1 MSTSRFMALREELR
15 FAGRIGARYVSSSSR
30 HGLASFMS
38 WLAIG
43 GIALGV
49 ALLIIVLSVMNGFE
63 REMRENVL
71 GLVPH
76 LTVSAKD
83 SLSAAQWQTVTQQLN
98 RVDDVEHID
107 PVVSSLGIAAT
118 PRASGA
124 ILISGVEAES
134 SVLAKLG
141 DFTVAGST
149 REIGVSRWTLVMG
162 ATLARELGLS
172 VGDSVDLFS
181 PRFIPNPLATKPTFK
196 SFRVVAIVRVGSAE
210 IDDSLVAI
218 SKRDARALLR
228 VRSEQTELQLRSTDA
243 LGADALAY
251 EIRSL
256 LGSSVQVDT
265 WTTSLG
271 AIYRNIQFSRGI
283 ISLML
288 WLLVAIAAFNLVV
301 SLVMI
306 VREKRSDIGILMTLG
321 AQPRTV
327 LAIFLWQ
334 GLAIGLLGI
343 LIGSGLGLLG
353 AYHVS
358 DLVAAI
364 ESLSGAALLNP
375 EIYPI
380 DFLPSQILLSDV
392 ITIACGV
399 SILSL
404 AASLYPARQASRLRP
419 ALAIRAD

>member
-1 MSTSRFMALREELR
+1 MSTKSLSTLRRELN
-15 FAGRIGARYVSSSSR
+15 FAARIGGRYVSSGSG

-49 ALLIIVLSVMNGFE
+49 ALLITVLSVMNGFE
-63 REMRENVL
+63 REMRDNVL
-71 GLVPH
+71 GLIPH
-76 LTVSAKD
+76 LTITATDSFSAD
-83 SLSAAQWQTVTQQLN
+83 QWRSLTQQLS
-98 RVDDVEHID
+98 RVEDIESID
-107 PVVSSLGIAAT
+107 TVVSSMGIAAT
-118 PRASGA
+118 AGASSA
-124 ILISGVEAES
+124 ILINGIEPAS
-134 SVLAKLG
+134 SVLSKLG
-141 DFTVAGST
+141 DFIVAGST
-149 REIGVSRWTLVMG
+149 REIGASRWAVVMG

-181 PRFIPNPLATKPTFK
+181 PSLVPNPLAVKPTFR
-196 SFRVVAIVRVGSAE
+196 SFRLVGIVRVGSAE
-210 IDDSLVAI
+210 IDAGLVTV

-228 VRSEQTELQLRSTDA
+228 VRSEQTALQLRFFDA
-243 LGADALAY
+243 LKADGLAY

-256 LGSSVQVDT
+256 LGSSVHIEP

-271 AIYRNIQFSRGI
+271 AIYRNIQFSRSI

-301 SLVMI
+301 SLVMV
-306 VREKRSDIGILMTLG
+306 VREKRGDIGILMTLG

-353 AYHVS
+353 ASYIS
-358 DLVAAI
+358 ELVATI
-364 ESLSGAALLNP
+364 EKFSGVALLNP

-380 DFLPSQILLSDV
+380 DFLPSQILLGDV
-392 ITIACGV
+392 LTIAGGV
-399 SILSL
+399 SILAL

>member
-1 MSTSRFMALREELR
+1 
-15 FAGRIGARYVSSSSR
+15 
-30 HGLASFMS
+30 
-38 WLAIG
+38 
-43 GIALGV
+43 
-49 ALLIIVLSVMNGFE
+49 
-63 REMRENVL
+63 
-71 GLVPH
+71 
-76 LTVSAKD
+76 
-83 SLSAAQWQTVTQQLN
+83 
-98 RVDDVEHID
+98 
-107 PVVSSLGIAAT
+107 
-118 PRASGA
+118 
-124 ILISGVEAES
+124 
-134 SVLAKLG
+134 
-141 DFTVAGST
+141 
-149 REIGVSRWTLVMG
+149 MG

-210 IDDSLVAI
+210 IDDSLVVI

-228 VRSEQTELQLRSTDA
+228 VRSEQTALQLRSTDA

-265 WTTSLG
+265 WTTTLG
-271 AIYRNIQFSRGI
+271 AIYRNIQFSRSI

-327 LAIFLWQ
+327 LVIFLWQ

-353 AYHVS
+353 AYYVS
-358 DLVAAI
+358 DLVVAI

-392 ITIACGV
+392 ISIACGV